1 MREDLIKILKMY
13 KDETIDIYDAADF
26 IETLYSEKEG
36 TKNKQKKYLRIVI
49 EKNKKS
55 IVNIKIPLSVLKIS
69 KGIIKKSLKN
79 SDLEKEELNDI
90 NEAIDNLINSNSNQ
104 EIEINTE
111 DGQTVIL
118 NLE

>member
-13 KDETIDIYDAADF
+13 KDDTINMYDAAEF
-26 IETLYSEKEG
+26 IETLYSEKE
-36 TKNKQKKYLRIVI
+36 KVNNKQKKYLRVVI
-49 EKNKKS
+49 EKNNKK

-69 KGIIKKSLKN
+69 KGIIKKSLKS
-79 SDLEKEELNDI
+79 SDLDKEELNDI
-90 NEAIDNLINSNSNQ
+90 NEAIDNLIKSNSTQ

-111 DGQTVIL
+111 DGQTIIL

>member
-13 KDETIDIYDAADF
+13 KDETINIYDAADF
-26 IETLYSEKEG
+26 IETLYSEKEEV
-36 TKNKQKKYLRIVI
+36 KNKNKKYLRVII
-49 EKNKKS
+49 EKNNKK
-55 IVNIKIPLSVLKIS
+55 IVNMKIPLSVLKIS
-69 KGIIKKSLKN
+69 KGIIRKSLKN
-79 SDLEKEELNDI
+79 SDLDKDELNDI

-111 DGQTVIL
+111 DGQTVFL